1 MDGTLL
7 QTDDDDSGMYK
18 KNINGKKSKQNVLNS
33 K

>member
-18 KNINGKKSKQNVLNS
+18 KKHKWEKIETECS
-33 K
+33 

>member
-18 KNINGKKSKQNVLNS
+18 NKKHKLEKIETECS
-33 K
+33 